1 MTKSSLI
8 CILFVLLFIKCNSQ
22 SIKVGDIFPDIELKN
37 SDQQTIKLSSLKGHT
52 ILVEFWAS
60 WCAPCRKSNK
70 SLINL
75 YNKEKSVDFVT
86 GTGLEVYWVS
96 IDSEKNKWIYA
107 QKEDELPISNSV
119 IEPEGLNSKLTRKLN
134 IESIPFN
141 VLLDGNLKVV
151 DFNLKINELKLL
163 LKKLKEK

>member
-1 MTKSSLI
+1 
-8 CILFVLLFIKCNSQ
+8 
-22 SIKVGDIFPDIELKN
+22 
-37 SDQQTIKLSSLKGHT
+37 
-52 ILVEFWAS
+52 
-60 WCAPCRKSNK
+60 
-70 SLINL
+70 
-75 YNKEKSVDFVT
+75 
-86 GTGLEVYWVS
+86 VYWVS

-119 IEPEGLNSKLTRKLN
+119 IEPEGLNSKLARKLN